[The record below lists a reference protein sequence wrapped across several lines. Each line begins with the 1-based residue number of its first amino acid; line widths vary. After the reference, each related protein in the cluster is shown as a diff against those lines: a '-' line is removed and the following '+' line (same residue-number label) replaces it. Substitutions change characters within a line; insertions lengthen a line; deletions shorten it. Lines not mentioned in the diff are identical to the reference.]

1 MMGRAFYRK
10 GSPGEVE
17 RRGMWAFLAGD
28 TRNLHNVAQIPQRIR
43 SWQNVT
49 YKLLILKHKLDI
61 CWPTTCYNK
70 RGEMFQNTIARESSA
85 EGVGLHTGV
94 YGHIRLVPAP
104 AETGIVFRRVDLD
117 NFPIEAQGHNVAR
130 VSYATSLMKQGVLLS
145 TTEHLLAA
153 IYSCGI
159 DNIYID
165 IDSIEVPILDGSAE
179 PFMQMLEHS
188 GVRKLR
194 RKRRYL
200 KVLKPL
206 EVVEGDRR
214 IGIYPAEELRVRCY
228 VDFPHTLVGQ
238 QEVEM
243 LVGPDTFRHLLARA
257 RTFCFERDIE
267 PLKAMGLIR
276 GGSLENAIVLT
287 NDGVMNGPLRFPDEF
302 GRHKALDLIGDL
314 ALAGLPLLARVEAH
328 KAGHSLHTQL
338 VSRLLADPSLWTITT
353 GEAVRPESEA
363 YLTALS
369 PVPAAD

>member
-1 MMGRAFYRK
+1 
-10 GSPGEVE
+10 
-17 RRGMWAFLAGD
+17 
-28 TRNLHNVAQIPQRIR
+28 
-43 SWQNVT
+43 
-49 YKLLILKHKLDI
+49 
-61 CWPTTCYNK
+61 
-70 RGEMFQNTIARESSA
+70 MFQTTIARTALA

-94 YGHIRLVPAP
+94 YGHVRLVPAP
-104 AETGIVFRRVDLD
+104 AETGIVFRRVDLE
-117 NFPIEAQGHNVAR
+117 NFHIEAQGQNVAR

-159 DNIYID
+159 DNIFID

-179 PFMQMLEHS
+179 PFMQMLGQC

-194 RKRRYL
+194 RRRRYL

-214 IGIYPAEELRVRCY
+214 IGIYPADEFRVRCY
-228 VDFPHTLVGQ
+228 VDFAHPLVGQ

-243 LVGPDTFRHLLARA
+243 VVGPETFRHLLARA

-287 NDGVMNGPLRFPDEF
+287 SDGVMNGPLRFPDEF

-314 ALAGLPLLARVEAH
+314 ALAGLPLLGRVEAH
-328 KAGHSLHTQL
+328 KAGHALHTQL
-338 VSRLLADPSLWTITT
+338 VSQLLADASRWSIIT
-353 GEAVRPESEA
+353 EESSRPESES
-363 YLTALS
+363 YLNTLS
-369 PVPAAD
+369 PSPAAD